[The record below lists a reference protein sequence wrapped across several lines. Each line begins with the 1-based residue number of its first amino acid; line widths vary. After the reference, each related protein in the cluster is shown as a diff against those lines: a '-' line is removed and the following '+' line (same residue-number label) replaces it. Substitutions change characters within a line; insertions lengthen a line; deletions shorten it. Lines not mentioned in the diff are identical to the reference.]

1 MFIQI
6 SMETTFIKM
15 YKTQAALFCME
26 VIDTS
31 MQKWNSLQELI
42 SNRLSNAYLK
52 P

>member
-15 YKTQAALFCME
+15 DETQAAQLCVE

-31 MQKWNSLQELI
+31 TQK
-42 SNRLSNAYLK
+42 
-52 P
+52 